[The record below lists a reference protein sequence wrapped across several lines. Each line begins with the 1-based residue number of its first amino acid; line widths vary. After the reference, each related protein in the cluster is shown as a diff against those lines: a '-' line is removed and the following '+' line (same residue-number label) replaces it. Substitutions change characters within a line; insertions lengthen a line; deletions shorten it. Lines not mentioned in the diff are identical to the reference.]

1 MWPNR
6 RQIINSMSNL
16 DDPIEKECKTVIME
30 IMMVL
35 HKHGITEVHMGG
47 MLRLMGVSEEV
58 AQESDDDIIHL
69 DEKFTRYIA
78 RQLELA
84 ELESL
89 TNTVH

>member
-1 MWPNR
+1 
-6 RQIINSMSNL
+6 MSNL

-35 HKHGITEVHMGG
+35 HRHGITEVHMGG

-58 AQESDDDIIHL
+58 AQESDSDIIHL

-84 ELESL
+84 EIESL

>member
-1 MWPNR
+1 
-6 RQIINSMSNL
+6 MSNPN
-16 DDPIEKECKTVIME
+16 DPLEKECKTVIME

-35 HKHGITEVHMGG
+35 HRHGITEVHMGG

-58 AQESDDDIIHL
+58 ARESDDDLIHL
-69 DEKFTRYIA
+69 DEKFTRYIT

-84 ELESL
+84 EIESL

>member
-1 MWPNR
+1 MWRNR
-6 RQIINSMSNL
+6 QLIINSMSNPN
-16 DDPIEKECKTVIME
+16 DPLEKECKTVIME

-35 HKHGITEVHMGG
+35 HRHGITEVHMGG

-58 AQESDDDIIHL
+58 ARESDDDLIHL
-69 DEKFTRYIA
+69 DEKFTRYIT

-84 ELESL
+84 EIESL

>member
-1 MWPNR
+1 MWRNCQ
-6 RQIINSMSNL
+6 QIINSMSNL
-16 DDPIEKECKTVIME
+16 NDPLEKECKTVIME

-69 DEKFTRYIA
+69 DEKFTRYIT

-84 ELESL
+84 EIESL